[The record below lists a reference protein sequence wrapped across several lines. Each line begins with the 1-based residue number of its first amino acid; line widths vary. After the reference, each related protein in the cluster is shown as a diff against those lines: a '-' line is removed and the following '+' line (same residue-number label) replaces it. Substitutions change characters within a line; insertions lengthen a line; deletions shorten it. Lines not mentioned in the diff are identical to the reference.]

1 VIKVL
6 VTGAAGQVGCDLV
19 DVLSGVTPPGGAPS
33 WQPDGR
39 AIEPGEFSV
48 MGLTHHDLDIT
59 DEGAV
64 HRAVAMARP
73 DVIVHLAAYTAV
85 DRAESDAEV
94 CFAVNE
100 RGTGYLSDAAH
111 EHSAHL
117 IAVSTDYV
125 FDGRGTVPYLE
136 SDQTNPLGVYGTS
149 KLAGERRCRP
159 EDTIVRTSW
168 VMGLRGRNVLHVIA
182 GRVASGEPVRF
193 VTDQVGTPTFSADL
207 ARGLVTFA
215 RHRPGGVWH
224 FANRPP
230 TSWFDV
236 AVAAATAAG
245 APEGFVTPIVTSEL
259 TPPPAATRPAFSALS
274 TEKWDAAGFDPTP
287 DWRDALQRFFR
298 DRK

>member
-1 VIKVL
+1 MTNIL
-6 VTGAAGQVGCDLV
+6 VTGAAGQVGCDLL
-19 DVLSGVTPPGGAPS
+19 DVLAGVTPPGGAND

-39 AIEPGEFSV
+39 AIAPGEFSV

-59 DEGAV
+59 DEDAV

-73 DVIVHLAAYTAV
+73 DVIIHLAAYTAV
-85 DRAESDAEV
+85 DRAESDAET

-111 EHSAHL
+111 SQSAHL

-125 FDGRGTVPYLE
+125 FDGHGTVAYRE
-136 SDQTNPLGVYGTS
+136 SDTTNPLGVYGSS
-149 KLAGERRCRP
+149 KLAGEQRCRP

-182 GRVASGEPVRF
+182 QRVASGEPVRF
-193 VTDQVGTPTFSADL
+193 VTDQIGTPTFAADL
-207 ARGLVTFA
+207 ARGLATFA
-215 RHRPGGVWH
+215 RERRGGIWH
-224 FANRPP
+224 FANRPA

-236 AVAAATAAG
+236 AVAAARAAG
-245 APEGFVTPIVTSEL
+245 APDGFVTPITTAEL
-259 TPPPAATRPAFSALS
+259 SPTPAATRPAFSALS

-287 DWRDALQRFFR
+287 DWHDSLQRFFR